1 MGQKT
6 SFMAAVMGE
15 LARRKVLST
24 LGAYAVGVF
33 VVLQL
38 MDAAVDPLRLP
49 EWLPTAL
56 VLVLIFG
63 FPVVFILAWRF
74 DFTGQGIQRTGAA
87 SLLSTG
93 QSIALFAAMVL
104 VTGAVG
110 IGFYGYYSSLFEGE
124 MLDRSAARTAASSS
138 LAPENSIAVLPFRI
152 DSSDASQDFLSEG
165 MAEEILNV
173 LTRVEGLQ
181 VAARTSSFA
190 FDDERQRDV
199 QKIGAALN
207 VRTLLVGTIRTAGD
221 TLRLSASLIN
231 AEDGYEVWSETFET
245 SRAGAFNLQDEVAR
259 SIALAL
265 LESFS
270 GLAEPQ
276 ALRAENLAAVESYR
290 AGRVHWW
297 KRSPTELKKAIG
309 LFAEALAHDAQFA
322 PAYAGIADSSLLMA
336 AYGNV
341 KPLQAVKQAQ
351 RMIDKALSLD
361 PQSAEAYAAQG
372 LAASQLQQY
381 EAAEAD
387 LRKAIELNKAY
398 VPARLWLANV
408 LGQQN
413 RLDEQAQVLEEAMVL
428 DPLNELLAISYA
440 GNLNARGRIEDA
452 TGVVNGL
459 ILVKP
464 DSPTLLRQ
472 SASLA
477 LDAGRLVSGWD
488 YARQAYALDSES
500 AAVASVLARAWMEL
514 QELVAA
520 EAMLQSALEVN
531 ADNGDL
537 LIQKFNLLLIERRP
551 EEATQVLTAL
561 FGDQPARLPA
571 ELQRTYYFLIGHVAL
586 LREDLG
592 SALEAFTQSIGGLDD
607 EQSDLDQ
614 QILTE
619 DQMFALSMVA
629 FLHQFLGHEARGAV
643 RMEQVQSALDR
654 ARSNG
659 LKLPYLDYAEAVL
672 RVQQGLPEAAI
683 AALERAV
690 DKGWRRLWILQR
702 DERLSVLRPLPDFQA
717 LEQRLRDEISRSR
730 AEVQQRVSGRSS
742 APAAF

>member
-1 MGQKT
+1 MGQQI

-38 MDAAVDPLRLP
+38 KDAAVDPPRLP

-124 MLDRSAARTAASSS
+124 MPDRPAARTAASSS

-231 AEDGYEVWSETFET
+231 AEDGYEVWSETFVT
-245 SRAGAFNLQDEVAR
+245 SRAGAFSLQDEVAR

-265 LESFS
+265 LDSFS

-276 ALRAENLAAVESYR
+276 VLRAENLAAVESYR

-297 KRSPTELKKAIG
+297 RRSPVELKKAIG
-309 LFAEALAHDAQFA
+309 LFAEALAQDAQFA
-322 PAYAGIADSSLLMA
+322 PAYAGIADASLLLSS
-336 AYGNV
+336 YGNV

-361 PQSAEAYAAQG
+361 PQSAEAYAARG
-372 LAASQLQQY
+372 LAGLQLQQY
-381 EAAEAD
+381 EVAETD
-387 LRKAIELNKAY
+387 LRKAIALNEAY

-408 LGQQN
+408 LGEQN
-413 RLDEQAQVLEEAMVL
+413 RLAEQAQVLEAAMLL

-440 GNLNARGRIEDA
+440 GNLSNRGRIEDA
-452 TGVVNGL
+452 TGVLNGL
-459 ILVKP
+459 ILIKP

-472 SASLA
+472 SATLA

-488 YARQAYALDSES
+488 YARQAHTIDPES
-500 AAVASVLARAWMEL
+500 PVVVSVLARAWMEL
-514 QELVAA
+514 QELAAA
-520 EAMLQSALEVN
+520 EALLLPALEAN
-531 ADNGDL
+531 ADNGEL
-537 LIQKFNLLLIERRP
+537 LMQRFYLLLIERRS
-551 EEATQVLTAL
+551 EEATQVLRAV
-561 FGDQPARLPA
+561 FGDQPERLPP
-571 ELQRTYYFLIGHVAL
+571 ELQRNYHFMAGHVAL
-586 LREDLG
+586 LRDDLAT
-592 SALEAFTQSIGGLDD
+592 ALEAFTLAI
-607 EQSDLDQ
+607 EPHSDSVLNVTQ
-614 QILTE
+614 GVLTE

-629 FLHQFLGHEARGAV
+629 FIHQHLGQDARAAE
-643 RMEQVQSALDR
+643 RMAQVQQALDQ
-654 ARSNG
+654 ARLNG
-659 LKLPYLDYAEAVL
+659 LDLAYVDYAEAVL
-672 RVQQGLPEAAI
+672 RAQQALPEAAL

-702 DERLSVLRPLPDFQA
+702 DDRLSLLRPLPAYQA
-717 LEQRLRDEISRSR
+717 LEQRLSDELSRSR
-730 AEVQQRVSGRSS
+730 AEVQRRMDGRS
-742 APAAF
+742 